1 MIGIEPLVF
10 DSIWIALAV
19 LVIVTVGAIIQAG
32 MGMGFGL
39 TVAPILALID
49 PALVPAPALFL
60 GMSTS
65 LAGAVVERQ
74 NIVWSEVGVGTI
86 GRTTGIVLGAIL
98 LTYISDR
105 STFQLVFGILIA
117 LAVTLS
123 VIGWRVRMSARNL
136 LSMGWVSGFMGVITS
151 VGAPPLALIYQN
163 RDAVKSRPT
172 LAAFFAIGCAMS
184 LAALYV
190 SGWTGMEQLW
200 LACFMAPAAVVG
212 TLLGGRLKGRVN
224 NNYRPVLLSI
234 AGVAS
239 MLLIIQGLS

>member
-1 MIGIEPLVF
+1 MIGFEPLVF
-10 DSIWIALAV
+10 NSLWIAIAV
-19 LVIVTVGAIIQAG
+19 LGIVTVGAIIQAG
-32 MGMGFGL
+32 LGMGFGL
-39 TVAPILALID
+39 TVAPVLALID

-65 LAGAVVERQ
+65 LVGAVAERQ
-74 NIVWSEVGVGTI
+74 NIVWPEVGIGTI

-105 STFQLVFGILIA
+105 STFQLVFGVIIA
-117 LAVTLS
+117 VAVALS
-123 VIGWRVRMSARNL
+123 VVGWRVPMSTRNL
-136 LSMGWVSGFMGVITS
+136 LGMGWISGFMGVITS

-190 SGWTGMEQLW
+190 SGWAGVDQFW

-212 TLLGGRLKGRVN
+212 TLFGSRLKGKVD
-224 NNYRPVLLSI
+224 NNYRPYLLSI

-239 MLLIIQGLS
+239 VLLIIKGLS

>member
-1 MIGIEPLVF
+1 MVGVEPLVF
-10 DSIWIALAV
+10 NSLWIAIAV
-19 LVIVTVGAIIQAG
+19 LGIVTVGAIIQAG
-32 MGMGFGL
+32 LGMGFGL
-39 TVAPILALID
+39 TVAPVLALID

-65 LAGAVVERQ
+65 LVGAVAERQ
-74 NIVWSEVGVGTI
+74 NIVWPEVGIGTI

-105 STFQLVFGILIA
+105 STFQLVFGVLIA
-117 LAVTLS
+117 VAVALS
-123 VIGWRVRMSARNL
+123 VVGWRVPMSTRNL
-136 LSMGWVSGFMGVITS
+136 LGMGWISGFMGVITS

-190 SGWTGMEQLW
+190 SGWAGVDQFW

-212 TLLGGRLKGRVN
+212 TLFGSRLKGKVD
-224 NNYRPVLLSI
+224 NNYRPYLLSI

-239 MLLIIQGLS
+239 VLLIIKGLS